1 MLSDPR
7 RSVAAGLRARLA
19 AAPPDAIRQLIED
32 ELVRFCAGAVREEG
46 ATVDELAVELGVGRA
61 LAAALCAAEPK
72 AAVAA
77 VLAGGGTDRMAA
89 PETPDRPDWL
99 IGWVDLRTG

>member
-7 RSVAAGLRARLA
+7 RSAAAGLRARLA

-32 ELVRFCAGAVREEG
+32 ELVRFCARAVREEG

-72 AAVAA
+72 VAVAA
-77 VLAGGGTDRMAA
+77 VLAGADADRAVAPERTDR
-89 PETPDRPDWL
+89 PNWL
-99 IGWVDLRTG
+99 IGWVGFRTG